1 LCAGFC
7 FWTITFSKMHIVV
20 MLNILFVAY
29 LIAEE
34 PVIAVF

>member
-1 LCAGFC
+1 
-7 FWTITFSKMHIVV
+7 MHIVV

-34 PVIAVF
+34 PVIAVKKV

>member
-1 LCAGFC
+1 
-7 FWTITFSKMHIVV
+7 MHIIV